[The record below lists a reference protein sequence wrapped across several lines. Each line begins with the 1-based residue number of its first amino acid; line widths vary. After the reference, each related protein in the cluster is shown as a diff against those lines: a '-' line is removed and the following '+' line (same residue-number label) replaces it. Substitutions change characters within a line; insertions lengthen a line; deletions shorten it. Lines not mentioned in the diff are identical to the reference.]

1 MLSQSIIND
10 VQYYDIICIGNYA
23 AVCAD
28 LINSSHVQKYKIAV
42 LHLGKSVRIPS
53 VSTQG
58 IDVVHVGRK
67 PKTVDI
73 IRKKIQII
81 MPLQKSLLLD
91 DGHRLVYKYLI
102 HGEDEWTC
110 SSKNHHLR

>member
-28 LINSSHVQKYKIAV
+28 LINYSHIHKYKIAV
-42 LHLGKSVRIPS
+42 LHLGKTVSVPS
-53 VSTQG
+53 VSTTG
-58 IDVVHVGRK
+58 IDIINVNRK

-81 MPLQKSLLLD
+81 MPLQKTLVLD

-102 HGEDEWTC
+102 HG
-110 SSKNHHLR
+110 